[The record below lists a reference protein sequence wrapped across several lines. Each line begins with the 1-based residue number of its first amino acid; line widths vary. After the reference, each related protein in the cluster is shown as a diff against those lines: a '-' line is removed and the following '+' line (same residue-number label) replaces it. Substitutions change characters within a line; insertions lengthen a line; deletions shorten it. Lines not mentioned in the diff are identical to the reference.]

1 ETGLALDGMAAGGT
15 ASGTLANRMSY
26 VGLQGGWGRLRAGYI
41 DDVLTSTQARDIMAG
56 SRRDSKSGIAVP
68 LYEAR
73 DIFGSNNY
81 GDSRARN
88 SLRYDSPLLGGL
100 QGSLQYGAGEK
111 RVDGKSNGDT
121 WGLRLA
127 YANAG
132 YFANYAYMTKL
143 NSIASNNSHI
153 HRLEFGYNAD
163 KLALAATLQKTTL
176 YGNAYKNLDNSDDF
190 EIPGVLQSGIAN
202 TGNNK
207 LDSQVFALSASYRLG
222 NFKPLLLYSHR
233 GHVDMD
239 GKRMNWAANQWALGT
254 EYALSKR
261 SLLQAGYG
269 QVRQNAGAQSAL
281 AWAQPSAS
289 AGWLMLRKD
298 F

>member
-1 ETGLALDGMAAGGT
+1 MHQRILITSLLCSLPALAMAEVGMYGSLRVGINSMKSADTSFHSSTGVDDYSSRLGVRGKEDLGNSLEVIWQVETGLALDGMAAGGT

-41 DDVLTSTQARDIMAG
+41 DDVLTSTQASDIMAG
-56 SRRDSKSGIAVP
+56 SRRDGKSGIAVP

-132 YFANYAYMTKL
+132 YFANY
-143 NSIASNNSHI
+143 
-153 HRLEFGYNAD
+153 
-163 KLALAATLQKTTL
+163 
-176 YGNAYKNLDNSDDF
+176 
-190 EIPGVLQSGIAN
+190 
-202 TGNNK
+202 
-207 LDSQVFALSASYRLG
+207 
-222 NFKPLLLYSHR
+222 
-233 GHVDMD
+233 
-239 GKRMNWAANQWALGT
+239 
-254 EYALSKR
+254 
-261 SLLQAGYG
+261 
-269 QVRQNAGAQSAL
+269 
-281 AWAQPSAS
+281 
-289 AGWLMLRKD
+289 
-298 F
+298 